1 MLHRVSTH
9 LQFGLQG
16 AEEEAADLLEAQLEA
31 ELSAAAGLG
40 GEDAPTGAPAQRQ
53 VLGKWA
59 AGEGVPGLD
68 AEEVDEAEAAEGT
81 DLDTEAEEGQ
91 QAGVCTC

>member
-1 MLHRVSTH
+1 MPTH
-9 LQFGLQG
+9 QQSGVQG

-31 ELSAAAGLG
+31 ELSAAAGLE
-40 GEDAPTGAPAQRQ
+40 GEEAPTGTAAQQQ

-68 AEEVDEAEAAEGT
+68 AEEADEAEAGEGM
-81 DLDTEAEEGQ
+81 DVDTAAEEGQ
-91 QAGVCTC
+91 QAGVRTC